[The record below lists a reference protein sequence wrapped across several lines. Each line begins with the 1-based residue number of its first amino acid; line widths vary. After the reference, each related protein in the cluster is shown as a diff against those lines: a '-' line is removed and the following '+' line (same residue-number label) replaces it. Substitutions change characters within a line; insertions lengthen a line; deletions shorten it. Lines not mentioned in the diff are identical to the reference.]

1 MHANFVS
8 RLCTLPGLRSFLFV
22 THALRNMGLI
32 ASHVVNAQ
40 VVELSA
46 IESALPQ
53 LPLTLLS
60 FKAAQLQWQIAAQSL
75 AVANAMLLVT
85 KLKHEEQEKLVNA
98 AELHLRLCATQ
109 RNLAALRHR
118 NLVLFESCSSSTCTD
133 DEHQQMDDHS
143 YDDCRSQGESCS
155 LSVHRSFLATGVRH
169 ELDLV
174 VNPVVIQG
182 EMMDVGGAI
191 EGAMTDSTCS

>member
-1 MHANFVS
+1 MQTSSPDSAHSPGYVLFFSFRVS
-8 RLCTLPGLRSFLFV
+8 
-22 THALRNMGLI
+22 HALRNMGLI

-118 NLVLFESCSSSTCTD
+118 NLVLFESCSSSTCTE
-133 DEHQQMDDHS
+133 DEHQQQMDDHS
-143 YDDCRSQGESCS
+143 YDDCRSQGESRARAAVSPCT
-155 LSVHRSFLATGVRH
+155 VPF
-169 ELDLV
+169 
-174 VNPVVIQG
+174 
-182 EMMDVGGAI
+182 
-191 EGAMTDSTCS
+191 

>member
-1 MHANFVS
+1 MD
-8 RLCTLPGLRSFLFV
+8 
-22 THALRNMGLI
+22 LI
-32 ASHVVNAQ
+32 AGHVVNAQ

-60 FKAAQLQWQIAAQSL
+60 FKAAQLQWQVAAQSL

-133 DEHQQMDDHS
+133 QDEHQQMDDHS

-155 LSVHRSFLATGVRH
+155 LSVHCSFLATGVRH

-174 VNPVVIQG
+174 VNPVVIQR
-182 EMMDVGGAI
+182 EMNMDVGAV

>member
-1 MHANFVS
+1 
-8 RLCTLPGLRSFLFV
+8 
-22 THALRNMGLI
+22 MGLI

-75 AVANAMLLVT
+75 AVANAMLMLLVT

-118 NLVLFESCSSSTCTD
+118 NLVLFESCSSSTCTE

-155 LSVHRSFLATGVRH
+155 LSVHCSFLATGVRH

>member
-1 MHANFVS
+1 MQTSSPDSAP
-8 RLCTLPGLRSFLFV
+8 RGLRSFLFV
-22 THALRNMGLI
+22 SHALRNMGLI
-32 ASHVVNAQ
+32 VSHVVNAQ

-98 AELHLRLCATQ
+98 AELHLRLCTTQ

-133 DEHQQMDDHS
+133 
-143 YDDCRSQGESCS
+143 RTNINKWTIT
-155 LSVHRSFLATGVRH
+155 ATMIADPRARAAVSPCT
-169 ELDLV
+169 V
-174 VNPVVIQG
+174 PF
-182 EMMDVGGAI
+182 
-191 EGAMTDSTCS
+191 

>member
-1 MHANFVS
+1 MHANFV
-8 RLCTLPGLRSFLFV
+8 GLHSPCGSTLFV
-22 THALRNMGLI
+22 SHALRCAPAPLRNMDAG
-32 ASHVVNAQ
+32 HVVNAQ

-60 FKAAQLQWQIAAQSL
+60 FKAAQLQWQVAAQSL

-85 KLKHEEQEKLVNA
+85 KLKHEEQEKLVKA
-98 AELHLRLCATQ
+98 AGLHLRLCATQ

-118 NLVLFESCSSSTCTD
+118 NLVLFESCSSSTE

-155 LSVHRSFLATGVRH
+155 LSVHCSFLATGVRH
-169 ELDLV
+169 DLDLV
-174 VNPVVIQG
+174 IQRETWR
-182 EMMDVGGAI
+182 EMKDMGAI